1 MACPIGC
8 IGTIS
13 AVIVAL
19 QFLSKVVPWL
29 YENIIGPSIL
39 GPKLKIRNYGDWAC
53 KFIDEITE
61 FSSEKIDF
69 INIVV

>member
-13 AVIVAL
+13 AVIVAI

-39 GPKLKIRNYGDWAC
+39 GPKLKLRNYGDWAC
-53 KFIDEITE
+53 KYRSD
-61 FSSEKIDF
+61 
-69 INIVV
+69 